1 MLNVDEG
8 YLNSLSYTLLRAL
21 SVKLGVLVQDD
32 PGLDLLRQRVRQCE
46 WV

>member
-1 MLNVDEG
+1 MDES
-8 YLNSLSYTLLRAL
+8 YLNALSYTALRAL
-21 SVKLGVLVQDD
+21 AVKLGVLIQDD